1 MPQKMK
7 TVKDGKDAKKNNYAN
22 FPKAIIINTITI
34 YGHNMYF
41 HANRFYMVFFWFL
54 FFFLFFFSFFSVAY
68 FFSFG
73 SFFQLSSSLLAK
85 SFWSAQFL
93 TNPWY
98 IVLPKV
104 GILFLDCGL
113 LKPFNQLKL
122 QNINNLID
130 NYTRVSPTRIV

>member
-54 FFFLFFFSFFSVAY
+54 FFFFGFFFFFLCCLFFFFWLLFSVVFIFASKKFLIRTVSHEPLIY
-68 FFSFG
+68 R
-73 SFFQLSSSLLAK
+73 ATK
-85 SFWSAQFL
+85 SRDF
-93 TNPWY
+93 
-98 IVLPKV
+98 
-104 GILFLDCGL
+104 ILGL
-113 LKPFNQLKL
+113 WF
-122 QNINNLID
+122 
-130 NYTRVSPTRIV
+130 T

>member
-1 MPQKMK
+1 MK

-41 HANRFYMVFFWFL
+41 HANRFYML
-54 FFFLFFFSFFSVAY
+54 FFFCFFFFFVSLFSFFSVAY

-85 SFWSAQFL
+85 KFL
-93 TNPWY
+93 IRTVSHEPLIY
-98 IVLPKV
+98 RATKSQDF
-104 GILFLDCGL
+104 ILGL
-113 LKPFNQLKL
+113 WF
-122 QNINNLID
+122 
-130 NYTRVSPTRIV
+130 T